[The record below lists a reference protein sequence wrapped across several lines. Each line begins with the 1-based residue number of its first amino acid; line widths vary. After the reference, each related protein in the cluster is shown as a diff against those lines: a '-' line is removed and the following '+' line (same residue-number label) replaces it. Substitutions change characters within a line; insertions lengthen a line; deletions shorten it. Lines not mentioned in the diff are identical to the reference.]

1 MSIYEY
7 KNTYTIPVSST
18 QKSSLT
24 KIENTPETA
33 TTNNM
38 KDFCNSQA
46 TINNSPYFLLN
57 DVSDI
62 QNCYIYKN
70 EQTGTGTETSLTW
83 LNSLDE
89 CSGDGCFKEDP
100 INKYNYGVGTDNY
113 SLYSKTQKYNYKT
126 ADEYNKQFNT
136 IYNDLL
142 TNLEEFKNIYKNYRE
157 IWYDCVYIDDTSS
170 VKINDTGCS
179 HTRKD
184 YTIALELYTE
194 KKSQVN
200 NLLSQ
205 LLNMRILIENKLAEI
220 NGDIVYNLNQL
231 EIMDTKINTIR
242 EYLNK
247 LMGDSSGAIGMLK
260 DSKYNSTVLITENT
274 VMSII
279 IIGLVYY
286 YFRYT

>member
-7 KNTYTIPVSST
+7 KNTYNIPLSST
-18 QKSSLT
+18 QKTSLI
-24 KIENTPETA
+24 KIENPPETA

-57 DVSDI
+57 DVSNI
-62 QNCYIYKN
+62 SNCYIYKN
-70 EQTGTGTETSLTW
+70 EQTGTGTGTSLTW

-100 INKYNYGVGTDNY
+100 SNKYNYGVGTDNF
-113 SLYSKTQKYNYKT
+113 SLYSKTQKYTYKT

-157 IWYDCVYIDDTSS
+157 IWYDCVYINDNK
-170 VKINDTGCS
+170 VKIKDIGCF
-179 HTRKD
+179 HTREE

-205 LLNMRILIENKLAEI
+205 LLNMRILIENKLSVI

-231 EIMDTKINTIR
+231 EIMDKKINTIR

-247 LMGDSSGAIGMLK
+247 LMEDSSGAIGMLK

-279 IIGLVYY
+279 IIGLVYF
-286 YFRYT
+286 YFSQKQ